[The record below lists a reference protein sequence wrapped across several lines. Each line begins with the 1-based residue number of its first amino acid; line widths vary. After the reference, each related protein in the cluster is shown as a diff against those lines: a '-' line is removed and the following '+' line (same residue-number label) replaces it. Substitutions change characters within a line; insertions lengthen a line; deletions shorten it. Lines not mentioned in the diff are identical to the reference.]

1 MSRRGDEAAAAA
13 HEACPRCRSPRS
25 ESQEFCVECGLRLPV
40 VSGAVP
46 AWRGRWLRRVGWYP
60 GDWVW
65 VSIGTL
71 AVAVAGAA
79 IAIVLTSRSD
89 NRGAAAATVVA
100 PTPRHVTTTVPAT
113 SQERNGHVEWP
124 DGQGGWTVVLV
135 SLPATRGRKAPL
147 AIAGRAVRDGLPQVG
162 ILDSSAHSSLHP
174 GYYVVFSGIYGASSD
189 AETALQTVRA
199 RGFGGAYPR
208 QISP

>member
-1 MSRRGDEAAAAA
+1 MGGRRQEAAAATDR
-13 HEACPRCRSPRS
+13 ACPRCSYPR
-25 ESQEFCVECGLRLPV
+25 EASQEFCVECGLRLPV
-40 VSGAVP
+40 VAGTVP
-46 AWRGRWLRRVGWYP
+46 ALRRRWLLRLGWYP

-65 VSIGTL
+65 LSIGTF

-79 IAIVLTSRSD
+79 ASIAFTSRSAS
-89 NRGAAAATVVA
+89 GGVVAATVVA
-100 PTPRHVTTTVPAT
+100 ATPRHAKEASPAV
-113 SQERNGHVEWP
+113 EHNGRVEWP
-124 DGQGGWTVVLV
+124 AGQDGWTVVLV
-135 SLPATRGRKAPL
+135 SSPADRGRKTPR

-162 ILDSSAHSSLHP
+162 IIDSSGYSSLHP
-174 GYYVVFSGIYGASSD
+174 GYFVVFSGIYGAAAD